1 MNPIKNTLIFISGK
15 RNDMLRFCLFLIIC
29 MQCLILSSCKEDIV
43 SYKKQI
49 ETYGDTLV
57 KTNHTIH
64 FSLPSKYKKLGD
76 NKVPSLYSEYVYV
89 DYRNIRENIYIADT
103 VRQNWFLYDVCK
115 CKTSNSSDFISA
127 CQVQMPIFEHLYN
140 FTEERKDNG
149 TEKFVFVAFYPE
161 KMNPFLTLNDEED
174 LFLRLLIN
182 CFIKTSDGFCI
193 EFKIQSYETLAEFNY
208 QEKMDIINSIYV
220 E

>member
-1 MNPIKNTLIFISGK
+1 
-15 RNDMLRFCLFLIIC
+15 MLRFCLFLIIC
-29 MQCLILSSCKEDIV
+29 TQCLILSSCIEDIV

-49 ETYGDTLV
+49 ETYEDTLV

-89 DYRNIRENIYIADT
+89 VYKGNA
-103 VRQNWFLYDVCK
+103 L
-115 CKTSNSSDFISA
+115 SSSEFIHD
-127 CQVQMPIFEHLYN
+127 CQTQMPFCQHIYD
-140 FTEERKDNG
+140 FTEQKFDDGN
-149 TEKFVFVAFYPE
+149 EKFVFVAFYPV
-161 KMNPFLTLNDEED
+161 KRTLLFNLNDKED
-174 LFLRLLIN
+174 LYLRLFIN

>member
-1 MNPIKNTLIFISGK
+1 MNSIKNTLISISEK
-15 RNDMLRFCLFLIIC
+15 RNNMLRFCLFLIIC
-29 MQCLILSSCKEDIV
+29 MQCLILQSCKEDIV

-49 ETYGDTLV
+49 ETYEDTLV

-103 VRQNWFLYDVCK
+103 IRQNWFLYEVYK
-115 CKTSNSSDFISA
+115 GNALSSSEFIHD
-127 CQVQMPIFEHLYN
+127 CQTQMPFCQHIYD
-140 FTEERKDNG
+140 FTEQKFDDGN
-149 TEKFVFVAFYPE
+149 EKFVFVAFYPV
-161 KMNPFLTLNDEED
+161 KRTLLFNLNDKED
-174 LFLRLLIN
+174 LYLRLFIN

-208 QEKMDIINSIYV
+208 QEKMNIINSIYV